1 MTPHENSINFVEC
14 QFLIPSPHQI
24 LIPACRWTIMSLLHM
39 HNNVQHLTD
48 LMAKNDIAKNDI
60 AKNDIAQ
67 LLCPNHIKL
76 DPPSW
81 G

>member
-1 MTPHENSINFVEC
+1 MAKNDI
-14 QFLIPSPHQI
+14 
-24 LIPACRWTIMSLLHM
+24 
-39 HNNVQHLTD
+39 
-48 LMAKNDIAKNDI
+48 AKNDIAKNDI

-67 LLCPNHIKL
+67 LLCPNHIKQGMPLQL